1 MTQEA
6 ICPKCGKVMKLEG
19 PPFYGL
25 ICECGTGA
33 TYAFA
38 VREGFV
44 EETRPGDRESAI
56 SAYKERTA
64 IANALKEVRTREKM
78 PGPPKRYR
86 HVKFLKEDYQRIE
99 GAKADLIEQYGIEVE
114 LTDAIFLMCLVDS
127 FTAGRAKA

>member
-1 MTQEA
+1 
-6 ICPKCGKVMKLEG
+6 MKPEG

-25 ICECGTGA
+25 ICECGMGA

-44 EETRPGDRESAI
+44 EEVRPGDRESAI
-56 SAYKERTA
+56 AAYKERMA
-64 IANALKEVRTREKM
+64 IAKALEEARTAAKL

-99 GAKADLIEQYGIEVE
+99 GAKTALIEQYRIEGQ
-114 LTDAIFLMCLVDS
+114 LTDDLFLMCLVDS
-127 FTAGRAKA
+127 FMAGRAKA